1 MDLQSPKKDM
11 SNNHAMIY
19 VEGVEDDSM
28 DEDEEV
34 NSMSVWQKNANNS
47 NNSNN
52 NLKITIGALG

>member
-1 MDLQSPKKDM
+1 MESMDLQSPKKDM

-34 NSMSVWQKNANNS
+34 NSMSVW
-47 NNSNN
+47 
-52 NLKITIGALG
+52 